1 MFGAEQWIGILL
13 AAIFAAGCVF
23 LIWKLRFFNV
33 GNLPRKLIVVGFLV
47 KLAAGTALGW
57 VYSSYYTDRNKADT
71 FRYFDDSEVLFS
83 SINDSPK
90 SFLKMVTGWGADS
103 PELKVYY
110 DRMNYWYDTYS
121 PVNDNRAMI
130 RTNAVLR
137 LFSGGHYHIHLVFV
151 CFLAL
156 IGIVASAK
164 ALSKFHN
171 EYSAPFFISFIIIP
185 SVVFWGSGLMK
196 DSLGVFAL
204 GLTIYSLTNIQ
215 RKQELS
221 YKHVVFWIIC
231 MLILMQTRF
240 QLFLLMCPLGIAW
253 LIAVSVERKSQTFF
267 FATYISVSLATIM
280 SWGVFFEKGFFD
292 QLSEKRNAFIEL
304 AVQENSKSLF
314 STKNME
320 TEFPKVLAEP
330 ITGFI
335 KSLTQPSFSTN
346 TSTINKI
353 AGIEN
358 MMILFVLLFLIVL
371 TLRNHTREW
380 SLFLTLC
387 MALSISYLAITGMV
401 TPVAGALVRYKSALI
416 PFMVIPLLIASGL
429 GVRTNKFLVRF
440 TANK

>member
-1 MFGAEQWIGILL
+1 MFGVEQLIGLLL
-13 AAIFAAGCVF
+13 AAFFAAGCVF

-57 VYSSYYTDRNKADT
+57 VYSSYYTDRSKADT

-83 SINDSPK
+83 SIHDSPK
-90 SFLKMVTGWGADS
+90 SFFKMITGWDAES

-130 RTNAVLR
+130 RANAVLR
-137 LFSGGHYHIHLVFV
+137 IFSGGHYHIHLVFV

-156 IGIVASAK
+156 IGIVASTK

-171 EYSAPFFISFIIIP
+171 AYTTPFFMSFIIIP

-204 GLTIYSLTNIQ
+204 GLTIYTLTNIIS
-215 RKQELS
+215 KQEFSNRHLG
-221 YKHVVFWIIC
+221 FWIIC
-231 MLILMQTRF
+231 MLLLMQTRF
-240 QLFLLMCPLGIAW
+240 QLFILMCPIGIAW
-253 LIAVSVERKSQTFF
+253 LIAINAERKIQTVFLVTF
-267 FATYISVSLATIM
+267 TTISLATVL
-280 SWGVFFEKGFFD
+280 SWGAFFDKGFFD

-304 AVQENSKSLF
+304 AVKENSKSLF
-314 STKNME
+314 STQQME
-320 TEFPKVLAEP
+320 TEFPKVLTEP
-330 ITGFI
+330 FTGFI
-335 KSLTQPSFSTN
+335 KSLTQPNFSTN

-353 AGIEN
+353 AEIEN
-358 MMILFVLLFLIVL
+358 MMILFILLFLIVL

-387 MALSISYLAITGMV
+387 MTLSISYLAITGMV
-401 TPVAGALVRYKSALI
+401 TPVAGALVRYKSALV
-416 PFMVIPLLIASGL
+416 PFMVIPLLVASGL
-429 GVRTNKFLVRF
+429 GVRINKFLVRF